1 MSDGSVDTRKD
12 QGHKKTLFRVLFVIV
27 VLIVLWLL
35 WGYWGAMQRDVDRVA
50 QVNEAVLVPD
60 VVGVRRAEA
69 VERLQ
74 ILGFQVD
81 YRSDTQAARRPG
93 DVDRQDPPAGSHAPY
108 GSLVRLVVS
117 AAPDRVTSELFPEQF
132 GDERRVP
139 DVMGWTR
146 ATAINQLET
155 AGFRVSISEGYSD
168 TFPPDSV
175 MRQRPSGGT
184 TLTVG
189 STVAI
194 TMSRG
199 TRPVGKVEVPQTL
212 GMTEA
217 AAIARLR
224 AAGLVARPTY
234 QPSDDDRVG
243 LVNDQAPLAGDM
255 IEDGGHVILV
265 IGVPRW

>member
-1 MSDGSVDTRKD
+1 MSDDSVDTRKG
-12 QGHKKTLFRVLFVIV
+12 QVHKKTLFRVLFVIV

-35 WGYWGAMQRDVDRVA
+35 WGYWGAIQWDAERITQVDEV
-50 QVNEAVLVPD
+50 VLVPD

-74 ILGFQVD
+74 LLGFQVD
-81 YRSDTQAARRPG
+81 YRPDTQAARMPG
-93 DVDRQDPPAGSHAPY
+93 RVDSQDPPAGAHAPY

-117 AAPDRVTSELFPEQF
+117 AAPDRVRSELFPEYA

-175 MRQRPSGGT
+175 MRQRPSSGT

-199 TRPVGKVEVPQTL
+199 TRPVGKVAVPQTL

-243 LVNDQAPLAGDM
+243 LVNDQAPFAGDM
-255 IEDGGHVILV
+255 IVEGGRVVLV
-265 IGVPRW
+265 IGVPR

>member
-12 QGHKKTLFRVLFVIV
+12 QGQRKTLFSLLFVIAA
-27 VLIVLWLL
+27 LLLLWLL
-35 WGYWGAMQRDVDRVA
+35 WGYWVAMQRDADRVA
-50 QVNEAVLVPD
+50 QVEETVLVPD

-69 VERLQ
+69 VERLHL
-74 ILGFQVD
+74 LGFQVD
-81 YRSDTQAARRPG
+81 YRADTQAERRPG
-93 DVDRQDPPAGSHAPY
+93 DVDSQDPAGGTYAPY
-108 GSLVRLVVS
+108 GSMVRLVVS
-117 AAPDRVTSELFPEQF
+117 AAPGRVTSELFPEQF

-155 AGFRVSISEGYSD
+155 AGFRASVSEGYSD

-184 TLTVG
+184 TLTIG
-189 STVAI
+189 STVSI

-199 TRPVGKVEVPQTL
+199 TQRIGEVAVPQTL

-217 AAIARLR
+217 AAISRLR

-243 LVNDQAPLAGDM
+243 LVNDQAPFAGDM
-255 IEDGGHVILV
+255 LDEGGHVILV